1 MDVPVR
7 GSRTLYDVL
16 GVRSDADTES
26 IERAFREATKA
37 YHPDLHGGDQA
48 TVSRFQ
54 DIVGAVA
61 VLRDPD
67 RRAAYDLKLR
77 RRRQRKWLD
86 VANLCAIVGALISG
100 GFVIGRLVLSATTP
114 RIALVDPPSV
124 AAPAAQPGE
133 AQVRMEP
140 AATQVQK
147 EPAATQV
154 QKEPAATQVQKEPA
168 ATQVQKEP
176 AATQV
181 QKEPATTQ
189 VQKEPA
195 TTQVQKEPAAT
206 QVQKEPAA
214 TQVQMGP
221 AAAQIRTQ
229 ADTASSAVPEPDASV
244 TTSGPAV
251 ASRDSAQSKS
261 VGETV
266 LAPDALAEPS
276 RPHLDASEIA
286 SLMKRGTEFV
296 ANGNIGA
303 ARMMFKLAAE
313 AGDAAAA
320 FAFAETYNSS
330 VLEKLGA
337 KGITPD
343 DALAQQ
349 WYEKARALGST
360 ATPGAVRTF
369 ALVPAP

>member
-1 MDVPVR
+1 VNVMDLPVR

-48 TVSRFQ
+48 AVSRFQ
-54 DIVGAVA
+54 DIVAAVA

-67 RRAAYDLKLR
+67 RRAAYDLRLR
-77 RRRQRKWLD
+77 RRRRGKWLD
-86 VANLCAIVGALISG
+86 AAILCAMAGAVFSG
-100 GFVIGRLVLSATTP
+100 GLVIGRLVLFATPP
-114 RIALVDPPSV
+114 RIASVGQPSV

-140 AATQVQK
+140 DK
-147 EPAATQV
+147 
-154 QKEPAATQVQKEPA
+154 
-168 ATQVQKEP
+168 
-176 AATQV
+176 
-181 QKEPATTQ
+181 
-189 VQKEPA
+189 
-195 TTQVQKEPAAT
+195 
-206 QVQKEPAA
+206 
-214 TQVQMGP
+214 
-221 AAAQIRTQ
+221 AQIRTQ
-229 ADTASSAVPEPDASV
+229 PDTSV
-244 TTSGPAV
+244 TASGPAV
-251 ASRDSAQSKS
+251 ASRDKPSVAAPAAQPGEAQVRMESDKAQIRTQPDTESSAVSEPGTSVTASGPAVASRDRVQSKS
-261 VGETV
+261 AGETV
-266 LAPDALAEPS
+266 PAPDESAEHS

-286 SLMKRGTEFV
+286 SLMKRGTESV

-320 FAFAETYNSS
+320 FAFAETYDSS
-330 VLEKLGA
+330 VLDKLGA

-360 ATPGAVRTF
+360 ATPGLDRTF
-369 ALVPAP
+369 ALVPAPVRDPAMQQPRERSDR

>member
-133 AQVRMEP
+133 AQVRM
-140 AATQVQK
+140 
-147 EPAATQV
+147 
-154 QKEPAATQVQKEPA
+154 EPAATQVQKEPA